1 MFLHLS
7 VIHSQG
13 CLPGVSASGSG
24 EMPASGSTGVSA
36 SGHPHGHLHL
46 PWTHTPSGHPT
57 PWTDPRT
64 TTRGHSLYRWP
75 LKRVVR
81 ILLECILVSATL
93 CVKTW
98 IRNEFTFFY
107 FLFIYFCSY
116 TCRTN
121 EQNKSP
127 PIFGS
132 ERYKV

>member
-1 MFLHLS
+1 MGQGNVLHLS

-13 CLPGVSASGSG
+13 DVCLGCLPLVLGRFLPLGTL
-24 EMPASGSTGVSA
+24 MDTSTSPG
-36 SGHPHGHLHL
+36 
-46 PWTHTPSGHPT
+46 HTPHGHPT
-57 PWTDPRT
+57 PWTDPRDT
-64 TTRGHSLYRWP
+64 PRGYPLYRWP

-81 ILLECILVSATL
+81 ILLECVLVSATL

-98 IRNEFTFFY
+98 IRSEFTFFY